1 MQQADASSDETS
13 LLVIIDD
20 MELRRAQIAN
30 FLAPWAQSAGLSV
43 LAAPVA
49 SLDRQVNGSAE
60 SGCRLA
66 VLNIGGVAVDH
77 PETQRSLDGIRAALH
92 DTPTVII
99 SDRDESE
106 EAVAAFRAGVRG
118 FIPTRTEP
126 SVALQALTFI
136 LGGGSFFPPAALL
149 HERPAEG
156 AGRPGAG
163 RAAAGWADSRSRGLT
178 ARQRQVLEL
187 LRQGK
192 PNKLIA
198 LELRMQES
206 TVKVHVRQI
215 MRKLGAMNRTQAAI
229 CALQEEEQEQERRPQ
244 PGSAGVAELHVV
256 AARAAGSV

>member
-1 MQQADASSDETS
+1 MLQADASPEGTS
-13 LLVIIDD
+13 LLVIVDD
-20 MELRRAQIAN
+20 LELRRAQIAS
-30 FLAPWAQSAGLSV
+30 FLAPWARSAGLSV
-43 LAAPVA
+43 VAAPVA
-49 SLDRQVNGSAE
+49 LLDREANGSAE
-60 SGCRLA
+60 GGCRLA
-66 VLNIGGVAVDH
+66 VLNIGGIAVGH
-77 PETQRSLDGIRAALH
+77 PEAQRCLDGIRTALH
-92 DTPTVII
+92 DAPTVII

-149 HERPAEG
+149 HDRPADA

-163 RAAAGWADSRSRGLT
+163 RAAAPDWADSRSRGLT
-178 ARQRQVLEL
+178 ARQRQVLDL

-229 CALQEEEQEQERRPQ
+229 CALQEQEQRQ
-244 PGSAGVAELHVV
+244 PPNGAAIAELHVV
-256 AARAAGSV
+256 TSRAAGSI